1 MRLARVAVRVR
12 APPPLVAASFPRGTG
27 SPDGDGAARGSRSK
41 PLTQSHLDSVVRRS
55 RDELNG
61 PAPPARPA
69 GPPAAARDRVP
80 RRPYDARDALPFAR
94 AVGSRETERFALYA
108 ARFPARVHGVRR
120 IWGIRY
126 AAPIRDLQVRHPL
139 PPYKR
144 APRAAADRRTVPRNG
159 SRTAGRAPR
168 PHASSG
174 PHDHHCRARAGAR
187 DVRERG
193 RLACRA

>member
-1 MRLARVAVRVR
+1 MRPRPSSPHFLAAGRAHPTGM
-12 APPPLVAASFPRGTG
+12 APP
-27 SPDGDGAARGSRSK
+27 GALAVET
-41 PLTQSHLDSVVRRS
+41 LESHLDSVVRRS

-61 PAPPARPA
+61 PAPPPRPA

-108 ARFPARVHGVRR
+108 ARFPARAHGVRH

-139 PPYKR
+139 PRLQTSPARGGRQADRSAERLEDRRSR
-144 APRAAADRRTVPRNG
+144 AAPTCELRPARLPLPRARW
-159 SRTAGRAPR
+159 
-168 PHASSG
+168 
-174 PHDHHCRARAGAR
+174 GAR
-187 DVRERG
+187 
-193 RLACRA
+193 RA

>member
-1 MRLARVAVRVR
+1 MSVRLARVAVRVR

-139 PPYKR
+139 PPLQTNPARGGRPVDRSAERLEDRRSR
-144 APRAAADRRTVPRNG
+144 AAPTYELRSARPPLPRARW
-159 SRTAGRAPR
+159 
-168 PHASSG
+168 
-174 PHDHHCRARAGAR
+174 GAR
-187 DVRERG
+187 
-193 RLACRA
+193 RA